1 MARVMDRYSDFNVR
15 VGEEEQSIRERV
27 VTMRVRHGWISRGR
41 VRDSNRDHYK
51 VTDRARARAEER
63 ARARVRV
70 RAVAW
75 ARVRAMATVRAMA
88 RAHLQLIQA
97 LDAVIALLGVE

>member
-63 ARARVRV
+63 ARARVR
-70 RAVAW
+70 AVAW

>member
-1 MARVMDRYSDFNVR
+1 MVRVMDRYSDFNVR

-63 ARARVRV
+63 ARARVR
-70 RAVAW
+70 AVAW